1 MQHCE
6 RRVCGPGESGQ
17 AARTSLV
24 VVADSAASGEAGSAG
39 AAGGECLLLA
49 RPEQG
54 RTHQVRLHCAAAG
67 SPILGDALYG
77 GGEGRGP
84 LQRHGLHALA
94 LTLVSPATGAP
105 LEVVAPLADDM
116 RRAALEA
123 GLRMRAAG
131 AGRAGACS
139 DAERAA
145 LRDAAALR
153 ALTALCPSRAV
164 ASYCERHGGRPRW
177 LRCCP
182 RSVC

>member
-6 RRVCGPGESGQ
+6 RCVCGPGESGQ

-24 VVADSAASGEAGSAG
+24 VVADSAAGGEAGSAG

-123 GLRMRAAG
+123 GLRMRSAG

-145 LRDAAALR
+145 LQ
-153 ALTALCPSRAV
+153 TAL
-164 ASYCERHGGRPRW
+164 E
-177 LRCCP
+177 
-182 RSVC
+182 